1 MVEQLASTVVSA
13 TIRGSPS
20 QPKKGTRIAVGS
32 LLTHINGISTAGM
45 TMAQTIERLK
55 SVRSTVR
62 RKVAW
67 EETKE
72 PKENTATGGRKRKK
86 KKKYSKKVE
95 KEMKEEEERRLKE
108 EKDNDPFHDCVILR
122 FLGKL
127 SKGPPRL
134 KRRKPGSR
142 KREAKE
148 QEDNKQ
154 KEQKERDDAAAKK
167 AQHKRDQDV
176 LNGKIPAALPQFTLD
191 ESVEEMKDGWVEAYD
206 EVGWFDCACVDLC
219 LLIYL
224 FFFFYLVGN
233 SVLLEHEYERH

>member
-86 KKKYSKKVE
+86 KKKIFKKSRERNERGRGE
-95 KEMKEEEERRLKE
+95 KIER
-108 EKDNDPFHDCVILR
+108 
-122 FLGKL
+122 GK
-127 SKGPPRL
+127 RQ
-134 KRRKPGSR
+134 R
-142 KREAKE
+142 
-148 QEDNKQ
+148 
-154 KEQKERDDAAAKK
+154 
-167 AQHKRDQDV
+167 
-176 LNGKIPAALPQFTLD
+176 
-191 ESVEEMKDGWVEAYD
+191 SVP
-206 EVGWFDCACVDLC
+206 
-219 LLIYL
+219 
-224 FFFFYLVGN
+224 
-233 SVLLEHEYERH
+233 

>member
-55 SVRSTVR
+55 SVRSSVK
-62 RKVAW
+62 RKMAW

-72 PKENTATGGRKRKK
+72 SKENTATGVKKKK

-108 EKDNDPFHDCVILR
+108 EEDNDPYLDCVVLR
-122 FLGKL
+122 FIGKL

-167 AQHKRDQDV
+167 AQHERDQAM
-176 LNGKIPAALPQFTLD
+176 LNGKIPASLPQFTLD

-206 EVGWFDCACVDLC
+206 EVCCFVYGLLC
-219 LLIYL
+219 LC
-224 FFFFYLVGN
+224 
-233 SVLLEHEYERH
+233 

>member
-1 MVEQLASTVVSA
+1 LGLQLISSASCPEVVEQLASTVVSA

-55 SVRSTVR
+55 SVRSSVK
-62 RKVAW
+62 RKMAW

-72 PKENTATGGRKRKK
+72 SKENTATGVKKKK

-108 EKDNDPFHDCVILR
+108 EEDNDPYLDCVVLR
-122 FLGKL
+122 FIGKL

-167 AQHKRDQDV
+167 AQHERDQAM
-176 LNGKIPAALPQFTLD
+176 LNGKIPASLPQFTLD

-206 EVGWFDCACVDLC
+206 EVCWFVYGLLC
-219 LLIYL
+219 LC
-224 FFFFYLVGN
+224 
-233 SVLLEHEYERH
+233 